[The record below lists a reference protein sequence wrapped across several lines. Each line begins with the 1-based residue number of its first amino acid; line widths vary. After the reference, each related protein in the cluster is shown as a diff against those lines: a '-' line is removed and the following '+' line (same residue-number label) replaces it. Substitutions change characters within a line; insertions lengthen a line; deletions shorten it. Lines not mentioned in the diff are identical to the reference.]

1 MLAAGQ
7 FDHLGEFFALG
18 DRRDHQTGALQRL
31 EVFLV
36 GLVAMAVPLGDDRTV
51 DLVGQRVGPDVRTL
65 RAQAHRAT
73 QVGLGIALLYRAV
86 GVLPFVD
93 QRDHRVRGLGLEF
106 GRVGTG
112 QPGDMARELDRRDLH
127 AQADAQVG
135 QLVLA
140 GVLHRDDLA
149 LDATLAEAAWHQ
161 DGVEL
166 GELVGVLGVQCLG
179 VDIVDLDP
187 RVLVDAGVAQRFVE

>member
-1 MLAAGQ
+1 
-7 FDHLGEFFALG
+7 
-18 DRRDHQTGALQRL
+18 
-31 EVFLV
+31 
-36 GLVAMAVPLGDDRTV
+36 
-51 DLVGQRVGPDVRTL
+51 
-65 RAQAHRAT
+65 
-73 QVGLGIALLYRAV
+73 
-86 GVLPFVD
+86 
-93 QRDHRVRGLGLEF
+93 
-106 GRVGTG
+106 
-112 QPGDMARELDRRDLH
+112 MARELDRRDLH